1 MTLAFGSGQAA
12 GFNSCKRAYE
22 SQDESQKFLKRLTEG
37 DAPAVYK
44 HKIRIAA
51 GGAKQITVTKPAG
64 TNSVWVHLFDP
75 GTQRT
80 VTRRELVAG
89 EQRISWSQSNP
100 FSARQHYVL
109 IAHAG
114 VSGGAE
120 VSGVSVRVKSK
131 VTASNLTLSPPLLI
145 DPYGAQ
151 VQVSAIARPEST
163 AESFAVMFDG
173 AGYIIAYRGAETGA
187 NLAQR
192 NYHLSTMNAPFFVA
206 GEGIFIA
213 ANDHLH
219 DDHDEDGDG
228 VGKMLERGYCSCDPA
243 NTGTVYWPQYC
254 RNIGSIYKRASG
266 NYKWAARDANYH
278 QPGYETQAGK
288 EVLKYN
294 AVFEDSDRDGISD
307 FHEIFGKNAYD
318 DNNPVLLPR
327 YGASPVHKDVFV
339 EIDHVQDCPAAGFN
353 PGLSFSSPPFVQL
366 KNFVNSS
373 GSPENR
379 TQQFAEQLQ
388 AMYSVGPAAH
398 LKNPDGEDGV
408 AVHLDLG
415 VDPDPGEANETL
427 YGDWGGGGSQVR
439 WNLLSAPDS
448 LPRRTRTKHCKDK
461 KKEMAAA
468 GFNDWRTF
476 RNKRRDI
483 FRWAMAHNLGGGGQA
498 SGAYFRFH
506 LQKRAGKG
514 GLLAGHEL
522 GHVLGLNHG
531 GIDEWGGF
539 NCKPQ
544 YRSDMNYAYD
554 LGTFS
559 TAEDEFPLNP
569 TALDEKTT
577 YRSLADAAYLEDKP
591 WNYTVKEK
599 RGDIWVDWNRDGRD
613 NTSQVQAGVFL
624 GGWGCG
630 ETIFQKMFDDYY
642 DRLDPPDEE
651 HLPKSIDIVRYN
663 DNLFVFWI
671 NSTTGGIFY
680 KFAELVDGKVGSWG
694 NMYSLV
700 PDGYGF
706 TASTSFDQV
715 EAINIGGALVLGVST
730 KSGVSGPGDKNRIAL
745 LSSSRFSAWSSEP
758 LVFRPIALPEPRGRY
773 GSSFELTRLVIDGE
787 EQIGLMTRPEST
799 TSPNPAEDFTLFT
812 VTGSDFV
819 AGHSSDDWVNHG
831 VLKDKGRGRNPIKQK
846 AFAPT
851 VLAIPMDF
859 NPDDPEPPYVN
870 CGIFNSTHNRL
881 RFRCLNTTGSKWLWQ
896 GYDDVFDSDKYGYKK
911 QIEAAGSKVGFAFR
925 FHRIANGQIAGHRV
939 GKHSLQLFVGLK
951 IADSQAGYILQ
962 SDGLKVGPL
971 TVSGSS
977 IDDRLNDL
985 RFVSIAKLGS
995 AYNKLFDSSPVALYG
1010 DLDLHTLKGAF
1021 GRGENEKPP
1030 PTGVYFLRAADGIV
1044 DTVGKTGSDFKA
1056 MESRMC
1062 WRIRGTP
1069 GQAASCP
1076 PKDSGLSFWGY

>member
-1 MTLAFGSGQAA
+1 MRIPQFAFFCVMVLVFEAGQAA
-12 GFNSCKRAYE
+12 GFQGCKRAYE
-22 SQDESQKFLKRLTEG
+22 SQEESQKFLKRLTE
-37 DAPAVYK
+37 DHAPAVYK
-44 HKIRIAA
+44 HKFRIAA

-379 TQQFAEQLQ
+379 TQQ
-388 AMYSVGPAAH
+388 
-398 LKNPDGEDGV
+398 
-408 AVHLDLG
+408 
-415 VDPDPGEANETL
+415 
-427 YGDWGGGGSQVR
+427 
-439 WNLLSAPDS
+439 
-448 LPRRTRTKHCKDK
+448 LPSS
-461 KKEMAAA
+461 
-468 GFNDWRTF
+468 F
-476 RNKRRDI
+476 RPCI
-483 FRWAMAHNLGGGGQA
+483 A
-498 SGAYFRFH
+498 SG
-506 LQKRAGKG
+506 LQ
-514 GLLAGHEL
+514 
-522 GHVLGLNHG
+522 
-531 GIDEWGGF
+531 
-539 NCKPQ
+539 
-544 YRSDMNYAYD
+544 
-554 LGTFS
+554 
-559 TAEDEFPLNP
+559 
-569 TALDEKTT
+569 
-577 YRSLADAAYLEDKP
+577 
-591 WNYTVKEK
+591 
-599 RGDIWVDWNRDGRD
+599 
-613 NTSQVQAGVFL
+613 
-624 GGWGCG
+624 
-630 ETIFQKMFDDYY
+630 
-642 DRLDPPDEE
+642 
-651 HLPKSIDIVRYN
+651 
-663 DNLFVFWI
+663 
-671 NSTTGGIFY
+671 
-680 KFAELVDGKVGSWG
+680 
-694 NMYSLV
+694 
-700 PDGYGF
+700 
-706 TASTSFDQV
+706 
-715 EAINIGGALVLGVST
+715 
-730 KSGVSGPGDKNRIAL
+730 
-745 LSSSRFSAWSSEP
+745 
-758 LVFRPIALPEPRGRY
+758 
-773 GSSFELTRLVIDGE
+773 
-787 EQIGLMTRPEST
+787 
-799 TSPNPAEDFTLFT
+799 
-812 VTGSDFV
+812 
-819 AGHSSDDWVNHG
+819 
-831 VLKDKGRGRNPIKQK
+831 
-846 AFAPT
+846 
-851 VLAIPMDF
+851 
-859 NPDDPEPPYVN
+859 
-870 CGIFNSTHNRL
+870 
-881 RFRCLNTTGSKWLWQ
+881 
-896 GYDDVFDSDKYGYKK
+896 
-911 QIEAAGSKVGFAFR
+911 
-925 FHRIANGQIAGHRV
+925 
-939 GKHSLQLFVGLK
+939 
-951 IADSQAGYILQ
+951 
-962 SDGLKVGPL
+962 
-971 TVSGSS
+971 
-977 IDDRLNDL
+977 
-985 RFVSIAKLGS
+985 
-995 AYNKLFDSSPVALYG
+995 
-1010 DLDLHTLKGAF
+1010 HT
-1021 GRGENEKPP
+1021 
-1030 PTGVYFLRAADGIV
+1030 
-1044 DTVGKTGSDFKA
+1044 
-1056 MESRMC
+1056 
-1062 WRIRGTP
+1062 
-1069 GQAASCP
+1069 
-1076 PKDSGLSFWGY
+1076 